1 MSVNH
6 AINEVVRTA
15 FAFLVS
21 SHRFRLVEERE
32 NYFRL
37 ENDRVVVVLVYDR
50 QRSYEMSVALGLK
63 GDAQPLFDLPEV
75 LRSRGVAAEQQPAG
89 YQTASDDVMRRLVAQ
104 MSRVLEQHGAA
115 LLSGD
120 SLAWRELNA
129 LRDAE
134 CLDYAQRRDLGFARS
149 KADAAWKK
157 KDFPGVVAALSPLQ
171 ALLSPVELKR
181 LEYAGKKIRQSS

>member
-1 MSVNH
+1 MSAKNVF
-6 AINEVVRTA
+6 NEVVRAA

-21 SHRFRLVEERE
+21 SYRFRLVEERE
-32 NYFRL
+32 NYFRF

-50 QRSYEMSVALGLK
+50 LRSYEISVALGLK

-89 YQTASDDVMRRLVAQ
+89 YQTASDEVVRRLIAQ
-104 MSRVLEQHGAA
+104 MSSVLTQHGAE

-120 SLAWRELNA
+120 SLAWRKLNA

-134 CLDYAQRRDLGFARS
+134 CLEFAQRHALGFARS
-149 KADAAWKK
+149 KADAAWEK

-171 ALLSPVELKR
+171 ALLSPTERKR
-181 LEYAGKKIRQSS
+181 LEYAGKKIRQS